1 MPHERDAAMNT
12 KKFHVAMPVVEPR
25 RPFAQPARVLFF
37 FGFPDLTDRNALQA
51 ALVAIEKIDQR
62 AYSDNRREHQGQDAD
77 AVNHCESAYWHGSES
92 QTGNDHA
99 QTGKVRFENRGQ
111 IGRASR
117 RERVCK
123 YV

>member
-1 MPHERDAAMNT
+1 MPHERDAAMNM

-62 AYSDNRREHQGQDAD
+62 AYSDNSREHRGQDAE
-77 AVNHCESAYWHGSES
+77 AVNHRSEERS
-92 QTGNDHA
+92 V
-99 QTGKVRFENRGQ
+99 GKECDSTVKL
-111 IGRASR
+111 RACPD
-117 RERVCK
+117 VK
-123 YV
+123 

>member
-62 AYSDNRREHQGQDAD
+62 AYSDNRSEENTSEIQSIMSISY
-77 AVNHCESAYWHGSES
+77 AVFFL
-92 QTGNDHA
+92 T
-99 QTGKVRFENRGQ
+99 KKNRST
-111 IGRASR
+111 ISIN
-117 RERVCK
+117 
-123 YV
+123 